1 MHRRSHKVTF
11 QRPALRGPDTAPLP
25 EVPAEIA
32 QVQSHGAPAEPS
44 KFSEPDSLLDV
55 PEATRLLGVSRSS
68 LFELLRTGQ
77 LPAVKLGRRT
87 LIRTSELR
95 RFIANL
101 AIAQYRQPH
110 ITPQPKRGR
119 PYGR

>member
-11 QRPALRGPDTAPLP
+11 QRPTLGGTDTAPLP

-32 QVQSHGAPAEPS
+32 QVQSHSAPAEPS
-44 KFSEPDSLLDV
+44 KFSKPDSLLDV

-87 LIRTSELR
+87 LIRSSELR

-101 AIAQYRQPH
+101 TAAEYRQPH
-110 ITPQPKRGR
+110 IAPKRTQGR
-119 PYGR
+119 RHV

>member
-1 MHRRSHKVTF
+1 MI
-11 QRPALRGPDTAPLP
+11 D
-25 EVPAEIA
+25 
-32 QVQSHGAPAEPS
+32 VQTTE
-44 KFSEPDSLLDV
+44 
-55 PEATRLLGVSRSS
+55 RLLGISRSS

-101 AIAQYRQPH
+101 ATAQYRHPH
-110 ITPQPKRGR
+110 ITPKPKRGR
-119 PYGR
+119 RHV

>member
-1 MHRRSHKVTF
+1 
-11 QRPALRGPDTAPLP
+11 
-25 EVPAEIA
+25 
-32 QVQSHGAPAEPS
+32 
-44 KFSEPDSLLDV
+44 
-55 PEATRLLGVSRSS
+55 LLGVSRSS

-101 AIAQYRQPH
+101 ASAQYRQPY
-110 ITPQPKRGR
+110 IAQKPKRGR
-119 PYGR
+119 PHA

>member
-1 MHRRSHKVTF
+1 MHQRPHKVSF
-11 QRPALRGPDTAPLP
+11 QRPALAGTDTAPQP
-25 EVPAEIA
+25 EVPSEMVR
-32 QVQSHGAPAEPS
+32 VQSQGAPAEPS
-44 KFSEPDSLLDV
+44 KFSEPDSRLDV

-101 AIAQYRQPH
+101 AAAQYRQPY
-110 ITPQPKRGR
+110 IAPKPKRGR
-119 PYGR
+119 PHA

>member
-11 QRPALRGPDTAPLP
+11 QRPAIGGTDTASRP
-25 EVPAEIA
+25 EMPAEMTQA
-32 QVQSHGAPAEPS
+32 QSRGGPAEPS
-44 KFSEPDSLLDV
+44 EFPEPDPLLDV
-55 PEATRLLGVSRSS
+55 PRTRRLLGVSRSS

-87 LIRTSELR
+87 LVRTSDLR

-101 AIAQYRQPH
+101 ATAQYRQPH
-110 ITPQPKRGR
+110 ITPKPKRGQR
-119 PYGR
+119 HV

>member
-1 MHRRSHKVTF
+1 MHQRPTKVTS
-11 QRPALRGPDTAPLP
+11 QRPALGGTVNAPLP
-25 EVPAEIA
+25 EVPPEIS
-32 QVQSHGAPAEPS
+32 QVQSQGTPAESS
-44 KFSEPDSLLDV
+44 KLSEADSLLDV

-101 AIAQYRQPH
+101 ATAQYRQPY
-110 ITPQPKRGR
+110 IAQKPKRGR
-119 PYGR
+119 PHA

>member
-1 MHRRSHKVTF
+1 MHQRPTKVTS
-11 QRPALRGPDTAPLP
+11 QRPALGGTAKAPLP
-25 EVPAEIA
+25 EVPPEIS
-32 QVQSHGAPAEPS
+32 QVQSQGTPAESS
-44 KFSEPDSLLDV
+44 KFSEADSLLDV

-87 LIRTSELR
+87 LIRGSELR

-101 AIAQYRQPH
+101 TAAEYRQPH
-110 ITPQPKRGR
+110 ITPKPTRGR
-119 PYGR
+119 RHG

>member
-1 MHRRSHKVTF
+1 MHRRSHKVTL
-11 QRPALRGPDTAPLP
+11 QRPTLGGTDTAPLP

-32 QVQSHGAPAEPS
+32 QVQSHSAPAEPS
-44 KFSEPDSLLDV
+44 KFSKPDSLLDV

-87 LIRTSELR
+87 LVRTSDLR
-95 RFIANL
+95 RFVANL
-101 AIAQYRQPH
+101 AAAQYRQPY
-110 ITPQPKRGR
+110 TAPKPKRGR
-119 PYGR
+119 PHA